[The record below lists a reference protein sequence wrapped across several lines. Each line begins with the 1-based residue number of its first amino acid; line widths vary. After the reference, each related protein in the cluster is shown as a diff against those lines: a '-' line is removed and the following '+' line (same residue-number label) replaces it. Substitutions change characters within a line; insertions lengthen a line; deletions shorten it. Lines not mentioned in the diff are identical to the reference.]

1 MEKNGIVSLWLGNA
15 ENIEQ
20 LDNYVELKYDDDGE
34 SIPSEFLL
42 DYQIDMDDIDEDFI
56 EKAVLD
62 KKYDSFTSLLKDASY
77 EEKIIPKLLKDYS
90 IENDYNAVILLYNFE
105 YEGKTMVAN
114 NFDFIASVSY
124 I

>member
-20 LDNYVELKYDDDGE
+20 LDNYVELNYDDDGE

-62 KKYDSFTSLLKDASY
+62 KKYDNFTSLLKDASY

-90 IENDYNAVILLYNFE
+90 IEKDYNAVILLYNFE

>member
-1 MEKNGIVSLWLGNA
+1 MEKIGIVSLWLGNA
-15 ENIEQ
+15 ESIEQ
-20 LDNYVELKYDDDGE
+20 LDNYVELRYDEGE

-56 EKAVLD
+56 EKAILNERLN
-62 KKYDSFTSLLKDASY
+62 SFESLLKGASY
-77 EEKIIPKLLKDYS
+77 EENIIPKLDKEYS
-90 IENDYNAVILLYNFE
+90 IDKDYNAIILLYNFE
-105 YEGKTMVAN
+105 YEGKTTVAN

>member
-1 MEKNGIVSLWLGNA
+1 MEKKGIVSLWLGNV
-15 ENIEQ
+15 ENKAQ
-20 LDNYVELKYDDDGE
+20 LDSYVELKYDDEGE

-42 DYQIDMDDIDEDFI
+42 DYQIDMDDIDEDFV

-62 KKYDSFTSLLKDASY
+62 KKYDSFASLLEGASY
-77 EEKIIPKLLKDYS
+77 EEKVIPTLIKEYNIGK
-90 IENDYNAVILLYNFE
+90 NYNAVILLYNFE
-105 YEGKTMVAN
+105 YEGEMIASH